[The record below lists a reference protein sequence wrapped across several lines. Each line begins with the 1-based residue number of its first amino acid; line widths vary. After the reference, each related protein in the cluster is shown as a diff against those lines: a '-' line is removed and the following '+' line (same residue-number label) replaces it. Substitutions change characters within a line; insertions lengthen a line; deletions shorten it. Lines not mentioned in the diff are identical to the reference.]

1 MAAIREVESE
11 TRAISGCPPWFAL
24 PICATGIAGLLRD
37 SWPTAL
43 YLPAGLHAL
52 FGAMLWLMVLA
63 QFRRAHRC
71 AFASSGAAVYALRRR
86 LSRGVFLQLYILF
99 GVSQILRIAVI
110 LWNRGQSSAA
120 HMAILQPPENLRDY
134 LAYGVFALLTI
145 QALAVLLHR
154 RALKPVEAR
163 WSVLANLQHD
173 E

>member
-145 QALAVLLHR
+145 QALAVLLQR
-154 RALKPVEAR
+154 RALKPVEAH